1 MKQIKVHGYSSLMSL
16 NELFEGRFFEI
27 PDYQRGYSWEKQQL
41 EDLTQ
46 DIVNMFNKQHMHF
59 TGTIVAAQKNKKVNT
74 FDIVDGQQRLTTL
87 IILVKEIINQHND
100 KYGHLV
106 EKFIKGQAIKKILL
120 EVGKQNEEKVK
131 SWVDTQVNTWMEE
144 PNFFQELESSKLRR
158 KVLNIFIAEGI
169 QKFK

>member
-100 KYGHLV
+100 KYGHLI
-106 EKFIKGQAIKKILL
+106 EKFIQRGNGRNPKNVFIPNKETRECFDDVIIQNDNGKFVSEITIFNL
-120 EVGKQNEEKVK
+120 ENK
-131 SWVDTQVNTWMEE
+131 
-144 PNFFQELESSKLRR
+144 
-158 KVLNIFIAEGI
+158 
-169 QKFK
+169 